1 MMLSNETLEA
11 LALEVLEIKFI
22 EADAWADEVS
32 NQVILFNA
40 YVESMREGRQ

>member
-11 LALEVLEIKFI
+11 LAVEAIELKFI
-22 EADAWADEVS
+22 EAEAWADEIS

-40 YVESMREGRQ
+40 YVEAMREGRQ